1 MQIILHV
8 TLKIIHTVYKAQMKR
23 VSQVQ
28 LCQYSLQRAFVITKY
43 NRPLLHQK
51 QIFLGLQ
58 AGQLV
63 LCFYCFLFD
72 LPSCYL
78 FNVDM

>member
-8 TLKIIHTVYKAQMKR
+8 TLKIIHTV
-23 VSQVQ
+23 SQVQ
-28 LCQYSLQRAFVITKY
+28 LCQYSIQRAFVITKY